1 MYKKIK
7 FFLLVSSIC
16 SFSYLKPIKESRCK
30 WWALGVGGVT
40 GVTSGVG
47 TYLALSD
54 TFKQELN
61 VKNAAILSAV
71 GVGSGSLVGFI
82 TYQILLSKTPVARYL
97 NAKNIIKNI
106 YSDDLIGSKF
116 NSDEEFA
123 KCITVKFGTSWPLV
137 LARRYFES
145 VTYRLKDAKSLLE
158 KSYREAKKD
167 SECIKLYN
175 RSRELEE
182 EVKILIELITE
193 RMSSLV
199 CSIDYKFQVKL
210 YETHMEEVR
219 RREYETRERD
229 KDRVLNYHMHA
240 SKINEKQKDR
250 ESKEKI
256 RERELQQKEKIV
268 ENNPNIPA
276 TVNVSF
282 N

>member
-16 SFSYLKPIKESRCK
+16 SFSYLKPIKENHCK

-47 TYLALSD
+47 TYSMLSD
-54 TFKQELN
+54 MFRQEVN
-61 VKNAAILSAV
+61 IKNAAISVAV
-71 GVGSGSLVGFI
+71 GIGSGSLASFI

-123 KCITVKFGTSWPLV
+123 KRITAKFGTSWPLV

-145 VTYRLKDAKSLLE
+145 VTYQLKESKDLLIKAYKE
-158 KSYREAKKD
+158 TKKD
-167 SECIKLYN
+167 PECIKLYN
-175 RSRELEE
+175 KSRELEE
-182 EVKILIELITE
+182 EVTILIELITE
-193 RMSSLV
+193 RMSSII
-199 CSIDYKFQVKL
+199 CSTDYKFQVKL

-219 RREYETRERD
+219 RREHETRERD
-229 KDRVLNYHMHA
+229 KDRALNYYMHS

-256 RERELQQKEKIV
+256 RDRELQQKENILQ
-268 ENNPNIPA
+268 NNPNIPA

>member
-7 FFLLVSSIC
+7 FFLLASSIC
-16 SFSYLKPIKESRCK
+16 SFSYLKPIKESHCK
-30 WWALGVGGVT
+30 WWAIGVGGTTAVA
-40 GVTSGVG
+40 SGVG
-47 TYLALSD
+47 TYLVLSD
-54 TFKQELN
+54 MFKQEFS
-61 VKNAAILSAV
+61 VKNVAISSAV
-71 GVGSGSLVGFI
+71 GVGSGSLASFI
-82 TYQILLSKTPVARYL
+82 TYQILLSRTPVARYL
-97 NAKNIIKNI
+97 KAKNIIKNI

-116 NSDEEFA
+116 NSDEEFV
-123 KCITVKFGTSWPLV
+123 KRITVKFGTSWPLV

-145 VTYRLKDAKSLLE
+145 VTYQLKEAKYFLV
-158 KSYREAKKD
+158 KAYKEAKKD

-182 EVKILIELITE
+182 EVKILMELISN
-193 RMSSLV
+193 RMSSII
-199 CSIDYKFQVKL
+199 CTMDYKFQVKL

-219 RREYETRERD
+219 RREHETRERD
-229 KDRVLNYHMHA
+229 RDRALNYYMHS

-256 RERELQQKEKIV
+256 RERELQQKENILQT
-268 ENNPNIPA
+268 NPNIPA